1 MDRVGGGGIGYV
13 LKGSARDLIFSPLD
27 RARNGEASL
36 SGQVASL
43 VVNELSATL
52 RDHEREAERR
62 RPDLA
67 AIRRLPSGDRIDVR
81 LEPHLDPALDRLVR
95 VEAFAW
101 RPARDG
107 GERATP
113 ARRLP
118 PPPSGPHAP
127 R

>member
-62 RPDLA
+62 RQDLA
-67 AIRRLPSGDRIDVR
+67 AIRRLAGGEGVEVR
-81 LEPHLDPALDRLVR
+81 LEPIIDLVLDTPVG
-95 VEAFAW
+95 VEAVPW
-101 RPARDG
+101 RPAG
-107 GERATP
+107 GGVE
-113 ARRLP
+113 ARTLE
-118 PPPSGPHAP
+118 SWMA
-127 R
+127 

>member
-62 RPDLA
+62 RQDLA
-67 AIRRLPSGDRIDVR
+67 AIRRLASGDGIEVR
-81 LEPHLDPALDRLVR
+81 LEPIVDLGLDSPVG
-95 VEAFAW
+95 VEPIPW
-101 RPARDG
+101 RPSLVGVGWDTL
-107 GERATP
+107 ESWMAT
-113 ARRLP
+113 AA
-118 PPPSGPHAP
+118 SV
-127 R
+127 

>member
-36 SGQVASL
+36 SGHVASL

-62 RPDLA
+62 RQDLA
-67 AIRRLPSGDRIDVR
+67 AIRRLASVDGIEGR
-81 LEPHLDPALDRLVR
+81 LEPIFARGLATMVR
-95 VEAFAW
+95 AETVPWPRAAVV
-101 RPARDG
+101 
-107 GERATP
+107 GESAVT
-113 ARRLP
+113 
-118 PPPSGPHAP
+118 
-127 R
+127 